1 MRFIALISDMLIP
14 IVFVYILF
22 YGYAKKVDIYKS
34 FADGAKD
41 GFFVVLDIMPTMIGL
56 MVAVGILNASG
67 TLELVTK
74 LVKPIAALIGYPAEV
89 VPLTFMRLVSSSA
102 STGILLD
109 LFKTYG
115 PDSFTGRF
123 VSVMMSCTETVF
135 YTMSVYFMALKV
147 TDSRYTL
154 AGALVANF
162 AGIAASLWV
171 CRLMWG

>member
-74 LVKPIAALIGYPAEV
+74 LVKPIASLIGYPAEV

-135 YTMSVYFMALKV
+135 YTMSVYFMAVKV

>member
-1 MRFIALISDMLIP
+1 MRFITLISDMLIP

-22 YGYAKKVDIYKS
+22 YGYAKNVDIYKS

-67 TLELVTK
+67 TLELLTK

-135 YTMSVYFMALKV
+135 YTMSVYFMAVKV

>member
-22 YGYAKKVDIYKS
+22 YGYTKKVDIYKS

-74 LVKPIAALIGYPAEV
+74 LVKPIASLIGYPAEV

-135 YTMSVYFMALKV
+135 YTMSVYFMAVKV

>member
-67 TLELVTK
+67 TLELVTN

-135 YTMSVYFMALKV
+135 YTMSVYFMAVKV